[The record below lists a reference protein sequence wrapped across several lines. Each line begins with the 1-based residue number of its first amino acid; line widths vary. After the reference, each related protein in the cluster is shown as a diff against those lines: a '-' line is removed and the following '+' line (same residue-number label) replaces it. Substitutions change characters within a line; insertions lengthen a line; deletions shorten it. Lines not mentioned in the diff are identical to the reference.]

1 MTTPL
6 DDEILAAQAC
16 ADANSF
22 AELYRRY
29 VTQVY
34 RYHIVHIGNVK
45 DAEDLTSQ
53 TFMAAMN
60 GIAHYRREGTFAAWL
75 MGIARRQMAQFF
87 RRRKA
92 EVSLEQ
98 VADLPAA
105 YLPVDVMVSR
115 RISFQQAQEA
125 LKRLS
130 SERAEAIIL
139 CVFGGLS
146 LADTARTLGKSEASV
161 KMLISRGLQDLRSRT
176 LLALEVEA

>member
-6 DDEILAAQAC
+6 DDETLAAQAR

-22 AELYRRY
+22 AELYRRH
-29 VTQVY
+29 VTHVY
-34 RYHIVHIGNVK
+34 RYHIVHTGNVK

-53 TFMAAMN
+53 TFMAAMD
-60 GIAHYRREGTFAAWL
+60 GIARYRRESTFATWL
-75 MGIARRQMAQFF
+75 MGIARRQMALFF

-98 VADLPAA
+98 VPDLPAA
-105 YLPVDVMVSR
+105 HLPIDLMVSR
-115 RISFQQAQEA
+115 RISFQQAREA

-146 LADTARTLGKSEASV
+146 VADTARTLGKSEASV
-161 KMLISRGLQDLRSRT
+161 KMLISRGLQDLRTRT

>member
-6 DDEILAAQAC
+6 DDETLAAQAR

-29 VTQVY
+29 VAQIY
-34 RYHIVHIGNVK
+34 RYHIIHTGNVK

-53 TFMAAMN
+53 TFMVAMD
-60 GIAHYRREGTFAAWL
+60 GIARYRREGTFAAWL

-87 RRRKA
+87 RRRKM

-98 VADLPAA
+98 VSDLPAA
-105 YLPVDVMVSR
+105 YAPIDLLVSR
-115 RISFQQAQEA
+115 RISLQQAREA
-125 LKRLS
+125 LKNLS
-130 SERAEAIIL
+130 ADRAEALIL
-139 CVFGGLS
+139 SVFGGLS
-146 LADTARTLGKSEASV
+146 LADTARTLGKSEAAI
-161 KMLISRGLQDLRSRT
+161 KMLISRGLQDLRTRS